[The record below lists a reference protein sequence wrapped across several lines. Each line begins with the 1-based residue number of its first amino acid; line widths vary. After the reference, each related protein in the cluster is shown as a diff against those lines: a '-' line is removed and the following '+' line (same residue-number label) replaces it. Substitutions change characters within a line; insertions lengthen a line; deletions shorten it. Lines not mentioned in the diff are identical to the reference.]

1 VEDPVGKYEADCLCD
16 RLLVGHVA
24 VDPVD
29 AVLDVGDVVHRR
41 QVVTTETEHLDAS
54 LEEEVRQVRPHKT
67 RDTRYQDPVR

>member
-1 VEDPVGKYEADCLCD
+1 
-16 RLLVGHVA
+16 
-24 VDPVD
+24 
-29 AVLDVGDVVHRR
+29 VHRR